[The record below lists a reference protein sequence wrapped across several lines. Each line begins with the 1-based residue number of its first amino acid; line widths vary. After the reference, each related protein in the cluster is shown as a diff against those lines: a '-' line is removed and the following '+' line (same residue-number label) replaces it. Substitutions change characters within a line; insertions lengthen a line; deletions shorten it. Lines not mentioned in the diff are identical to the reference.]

1 MALNNISTMATK
13 ELRQTAKL
21 GIAQAKR
28 QGKILSDADAISG
41 VVDDTQPYYNA
52 RNTLD
57 ETLMPTLYDDN
68 DVVNNA
74 NEGGLVE
81 GRPWT

>member
-28 QGKILSDADAISG
+28 QGKTLSDADAISG
-41 VVDDTQPYYNA
+41 TVDATKPYYNA

-57 ETLMPTLYDDN
+57 ETLMPTLYDNN